1 MTYEQVIPFPVYFDI
16 VVPLEFIEEQYL
28 INLREKD
35 KALIRSHKLTHN
47 WAKWHFQPHK
57 YFLVS
62 EGGGSDVLGRVSIY
76 LA

>member
-47 WAKWHFQPHK
+47 CQWP
-57 YFLVS
+57 
-62 EGGGSDVLGRVSIY
+62 LGQM
-76 LA
+76 AFPTP